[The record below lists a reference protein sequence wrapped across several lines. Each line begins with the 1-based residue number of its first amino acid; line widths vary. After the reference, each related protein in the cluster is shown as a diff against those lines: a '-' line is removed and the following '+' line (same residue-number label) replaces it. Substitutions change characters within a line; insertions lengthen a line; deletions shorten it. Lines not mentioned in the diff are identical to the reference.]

1 LSEPL
6 DAAGSPRARAVI
18 DLRALRANLQ
28 RARHRAPGSRM
39 MAVVK
44 ANAYGHGLLRVAHAI
59 GESGREGAGADAFG
73 VACMSE
79 ALALRADGVGARVVL
94 LEGVPDGA
102 ELELAA
108 RRSFE
113 IVVHHD
119 EQVTLLERAG
129 GSAPVRVWVKLDTG
143 MHRLGFPPERARELH
158 ARLTRC
164 GAVREVAWMTHLAC
178 ADDRRND
185 ATPRQLDRFRAALGD
200 LPGERSVANSGGLLG
215 WPETHLDWVR
225 PGILLYGVSPFPGRD
240 AAQERLRPVMT
251 LQTRLIAVKALCKG
265 DAVGYGGAWVCPE
278 DMPVGV
284 AAIGYGD
291 GYPRHAG
298 NGTPI
303 LVNGRRAALIGR
315 VSMDMIGVDLRGHPQ
330 ARAGDPVVLWGSGLP
345 VEEIA
350 RHAGTIPYE
359 LLCAV
364 SQRVTVVTRDDPTL
378 VYAAPES

>member
-1 LSEPL
+1 MSEPL
-6 DAAGSPRARAVI
+6 DAAVSPRARAVI

-28 RARHRAPGSRM
+28 HARRRAPGSRI

-44 ANAYGHGLLRVAHAI
+44 ANAYGHGLLRVAHALD
-59 GESGREGAGADAFG
+59 GGGREGAGADAFG

-79 ALALRADGVGARVVL
+79 ALALRAGGVDARVVL

-119 EQVTLLERAG
+119 EQVTLLEHAG
-129 GSAPVRVWVKLDTG
+129 GSVRVRVWVKLDTG

-158 ARLTRC
+158 ARLARC

-178 ADDRRND
+178 ADDRRSG
-185 ATPRQLDRFRAALGD
+185 ATLRQLERFRAALDD

-251 LQTRLIAVKALCKG
+251 LQTRLIAVKTLHKG

-315 VSMDMIGVDLRGHPQ
+315 VSMDMIGVDLRGHPE
-330 ARAGDPVVLWGSGLP
+330 ARAGDPVVLWGPGLP

-364 SQRVTVVTRDDPTL
+364 NRRVALVTCDDPAL
-378 VYAAPES
+378 VYAAPGS